1 MRKHEALE
9 LVLAVLELI
18 RVAIE
23 QGGTSVLT
31 GLLPYLKK
39 GVGWTMT
46 VKKNSSRSAEDPNS
60 LWAVEDKGLD
70 TCTELIFDFAAR
82 LFHTAEQYQASRVH
96 TQDLASLI
104 TECLES
110 LLDDDLQHLI
120 NIGHRRMEGIQREAY
135 DADLVTS
142 MLQVARAAIHI
153 LNDAKHRG
161 TKRSRRQSFS

>member
-1 MRKHEALE
+1 
-9 LVLAVLELI
+9 
-18 RVAIE
+18 
-23 QGGTSVLT
+23 
-31 GLLPYLKK
+31 
-39 GVGWTMT
+39 MT
-46 VKKNSSRSAEDPNS
+46 VGNNSNRPAEDPNS
-60 LWAVEDKGLD
+60 LSAVEDKGLD

-96 TQDLASLI
+96 IQDLASFI

-110 LLDDDLQHLI
+110 VLDDDLQPLI
-120 NIGHRRMEGIQREAY
+120 NIGHQRIERIQKEAYY

-161 TKRSRRQSFS
+161 A